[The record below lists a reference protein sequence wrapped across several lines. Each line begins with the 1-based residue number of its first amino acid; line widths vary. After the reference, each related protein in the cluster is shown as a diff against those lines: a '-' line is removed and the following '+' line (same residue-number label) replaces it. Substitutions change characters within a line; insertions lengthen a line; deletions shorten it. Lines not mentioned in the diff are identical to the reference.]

1 MIMLLMYRDAWRLVS
16 CAAKNVAIRIASRVS
31 GIAEEQP
38 LLCEKI
44 SECLSSKSRRI
55 AALVEPAFRC
65 HARRENLLDIGMKQK
80 ETERAYT
87 YIWRHL
93 DDGNEIGHDPLS

>member
-1 MIMLLMYRDAWRLVS
+1 MGKRHCRPTCQRYYVIMLLMYRDAWRLVS

-55 AALVEPAFRC
+55 AALKVVL
-65 HARRENLLDIGMKQK
+65 H
-80 ETERAYT
+80 
-87 YIWRHL
+87 
-93 DDGNEIGHDPLS
+93 